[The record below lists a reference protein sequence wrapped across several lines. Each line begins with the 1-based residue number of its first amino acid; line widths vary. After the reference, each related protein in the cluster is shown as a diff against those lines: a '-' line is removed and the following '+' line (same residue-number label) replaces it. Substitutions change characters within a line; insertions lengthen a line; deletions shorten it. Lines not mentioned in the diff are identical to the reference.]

1 MAKNSWIWWYH
12 RSKCLFTKS
21 ISTYIKRNLRTLN
34 FSLFRRKCNFLYKY
48 FKYYPLSPFISI
60 TCNEC
65 FVFILL
71 MIAHRCNSTS
81 YLKRTLQ
88 KYYDIEVLK
97 RSRSGPHIQATKV
110 TKKVESLEKAQSI
123 PEQESHPFVLVQHSW
138 KRLSTTAPTPPRRG
152 SSLYR
157 ACWIAACFLVKPFHV
172 KHYLRFVVE
181 FHLQSIE
188 DLYGV

>member
-21 ISTYIKRNLRTLN
+21 ISTYVKRNLRTLN

-48 FKYYPLSPFISI
+48 FKYYLSLSPFISI

-81 YLKRTLQ
+81 YLKRTSSKNIMIS
-88 KYYDIEVLK
+88 KYWSAQGLVPIFKPLK
-97 RSRSGPHIQATKV
+97 SP
-110 TKKVESLEKAQSI
+110 KKVESLEKAQSI

-157 ACWIAACFLVKPFHV
+157 ACWIAACFLMRNLSTQNIFDI
-172 KHYLRFVVE
+172 L
-181 FHLQSIE
+181 L
-188 DLYGV
+188 